1 MVLLILESSKLIT
14 DRLIDLI
21 SEAREGV
28 KFFRADS
35 YKQATEL
42 LDEFNPDV
50 VVLDLNLPG
59 ATTLELIKKI
69 KESND
74 KRTVIVLFSITD
86 EYTLKQCREYGADF
100 LFDNYY
106 EFEKIP
112 AVISSIRT
120 KQQHPNG

>member
-1 MVLLILESSKLIT
+1 MLLLILESSKLIT

-28 KFFRADS
+28 KFFRTDT
-35 YKQATEL
+35 YQEATEL
-42 LDEFNPDV
+42 LEKFNPDAV
-50 VVLDLNLPG
+50 LLDLNLPG
-59 ATTLELIKKI
+59 NTALELLKKI

-100 LFDNYY
+100 FFDNYY

-120 KQQHPNG
+120 REQHPNG